1 MNKLRNHLSS
11 FSGMAVQAQR
21 DAVTESFDAITG
33 FSWEPNDLA
42 VVLHNNVK
50 RMTKAAK
57 SFRKQRPKIECCM

>member
-11 FSGMAVQAQR
+11 FSGMAVQAER
-21 DAVTESFDAITG
+21 NTVTESFDVITG

-42 VVLHNNVK
+42 VIHHDNVK

-57 SFRKQRPKIECCM
+57 SFRKKRPKIECCM